1 MVLIYYRDLFFPMDI
16 FLVHSALQEVNGA
29 QWKLSLRPIPWNKL
43 DDIENDDSSFSG
55 DIAK

>member
-16 FLVHSALQEVNGA
+16 FLVHSTLQEVNGA
-29 QWKLSLRPIPWNKL
+29 QWKLSLCPIPWNKL